1 MKARTISKISN
12 YFNMLNYLFLPRDPD
27 QIEIENEYGNVKT
40 LSRGTGIDEVVV
52 ANDLY
57 KT

>member
-1 MKARTISKISN
+1 MKARTNSKISN
-12 YFNMLNYLFLPRDPD
+12 YFNMLNDFLLPRNTDKIKID
-27 QIEIENEYGNVKT
+27 NEYGNVKT

>member
-1 MKARTISKISN
+1 MKARTNSKISN
-12 YFNMLNYLFLPRDPD
+12 YFNMLNDFLLPRDTD
-27 QIEIENEYGNVKT
+27 KIENEYGNVKT